1 MLCSKK
7 GSINLLPFFLNFKKM
22 ATTDLNI
29 KGRVGDITFYKRG
42 DKTIIRLNEGI
53 SRHQIKNMPNMINN
67 RLNRRE
73 FVACSKTASAI
84 YTNFNKLLIEI
95 SLKYRITKNN
105 LVSLLRRVQQD
116 LSYLPLGT
124 RTIQISSV
132 LFNYSFSQIL
142 FNDIAKMPII
152 YKATTTN
159 INIKVPKFNPNLL
172 ITAPTGATHY
182 RLIFSI
188 ELMENVTYN
197 TTTKNFN
204 RPEIKY
210 KETQYGIYQKL
221 KPPLT
226 VEKFV
231 FFYNYIENCNVIL
244 AVGIAFYTENGGLY
258 TNLYTDNGAKILDVF
273 NF

>member
-1 MLCSKK
+1 
-7 GSINLLPFFLNFKKM
+7 M

-53 SRHQIKNMPNMINN
+53 SRHQIKNMPNMVNN

-84 YTNFNKLLIEI
+84 YTGFNKLLIEI

-105 LVSLLRRVQQD
+105 LVSLLRNIQQD

-124 RTIQISSV
+124 RTIQISSA
-132 LFNYSFSQIL
+132 LFNFNLSQIL
-142 FNDIAKMPII
+142 FADVARMSIL
-152 YKATTTN
+152 YEATATD
-159 INIKVPKFNPNLL
+159 INIRVPKFNPNLL
-172 ITAPTGATHY
+172 ITAPAGATHY

-197 TTTKNFN
+197 ASTKNYN
-204 RPEIKY
+204 RPVVNH
-210 KETQYGIYQKL
+210 KETKFGIYQKL
-221 KPPLT
+221 LPPIKI
-226 VEKFV
+226 EEFV
-231 FFYNYIENCNVIL
+231 FFYKCVGNCNIIC
-244 AVGIAFYTENGGLY
+244 AVGIAFYKKNGGVY
-258 TNLYTDNGAKILDVF
+258 TNLYTNNAAKILNVF

>member
-1 MLCSKK
+1 
-7 GSINLLPFFLNFKKM
+7 M

-29 KGRVGDITFYKRG
+29 TGRVGDITFYKRG

-53 SRHQIKNMPNMINN
+53 SRHQVKNMPNMVNN

-105 LVSLLRRVQQD
+105 LVSLLRRIQQD

-124 RTIQISSV
+124 RTIQISSA
-132 LFNYSFSQIL
+132 LFNFNLSQIL
-142 FNDIAKMPII
+142 FADVARMSIL
-152 YKATTTN
+152 YEATTTD
-159 INIKVPKFNPNLL
+159 INIRVPKFNPNLL
-172 ITAPTGATHY
+172 ITASAGATHY

-188 ELMENVTYN
+188 ELMPHVTYN
-197 TTTKNFN
+197 ATTKNYN
-204 RPEIKY
+204 RPIINH
-210 KETQYGIYQKL
+210 KETKYGIYQEL
-221 KPPLT
+221 STPIT
-226 VEKFV
+226 VLEEFT
-231 FFYNYIENCNVIL
+231 FFYNCVGNCNIIL

>member
-1 MLCSKK
+1 
-7 GSINLLPFFLNFKKM
+7 M

-29 KGRVGDITFYKRG
+29 KGKIGDVTFYERNG
-42 DKTIIRLNEGI
+42 KTIIRLNEGI
-53 SRHQIKNMPNMINN
+53 SRHQVKNMPNMINN

-124 RTIQISSV
+124 RTIQISSI
-132 LFNYSFSQIL
+132 LFDYNFSQIL

-152 YKATTTN
+152 YEATTTD
-159 INIKVPKFNPNLL
+159 INIRVPKFNPKLL
-172 ITAPTGATHY
+172 ITAPAGATHY

-197 TTTKNFN
+197 ASTKNYN
-204 RPEIKY
+204 RPVVNH
-210 KETQYGIYQKL
+210 KETKYGIYQKL
-221 KPPLT
+221 LPPIKIEEFT
-226 VEKFV
+226 
-231 FFYNYIENCNVIL
+231 FFYNCVGNCNIIL
-244 AVGIAFYTENGGLY
+244 AVGIAFYKKNGGVY
-258 TNLYTDNGAKILDVF
+258 TNLYTNNAAKILDVF

>member
-1 MLCSKK
+1 
-7 GSINLLPFFLNFKKM
+7 M

-29 KGRVGDITFYKRG
+29 KGRIGDITFYKRG

-84 YTNFNKLLIEI
+84 YTGFNKLLIEI
-95 SLKYRITKNN
+95 SLKYRTTKNN

-132 LFNYSFSQIL
+132 LFDYSFSQIL
-142 FNDIAKMPII
+142 FNTIARMTILTN
-152 YKATTTN
+152 ATATDVN
-159 INIKVPKFNPNLL
+159 IQVPKFNPNLL

-188 ELMENVTYN
+188 ELMQHVTFN
-197 TTTKNFN
+197 PVTKNYN
-204 RPEIKY
+204 RPVFNH
-210 KETQYGIYQKL
+210 KETKYGIYQEL
-221 KPPLT
+221 LPPIT
-226 VEKFV
+226 VEEFI
-231 FFYNYIENCNVIL
+231 FFYNCVGDCNIIL
-244 AVGIAFYTENGGLY
+244 AVGIAFYTESGGVF

>member
-1 MLCSKK
+1 
-7 GSINLLPFFLNFKKM
+7 M

-29 KGRVGDITFYKRG
+29 TGKIGDITFYKRG

-53 SRHQIKNMPNMINN
+53 SRHQIKNMPNMVNN

-95 SLKYRITKNN
+95 SLKYRTTKNN

-132 LFNYSFSQIL
+132 LFDYSFSQIL
-142 FNDIAKMPII
+142 FNDIAKMAII
-152 YKATTTN
+152 YEATATN
-159 INIKVPKFNPNLL
+159 INIRVPKFNPNLL
-172 ITAPTGATHY
+172 ITAPAGATHY

-188 ELMENVTYN
+188 ELMENVTFN
-197 TTTKNFN
+197 QKTKNYN

-210 KETQYGIYQKL
+210 KETKYGIYQKL
-221 KPPLT
+221 SPPVT
-226 VEKFV
+226 VEEFI
-231 FFYNYIENCNVIL
+231 FFYNCIGNCNVIL
-244 AVGIAFYTENGGLY
+244 AVGIAFYKKNGGVY

>member
-1 MLCSKK
+1 
-7 GSINLLPFFLNFKKM
+7 M

-29 KGRVGDITFYKRG
+29 TGRVGDITFYKRG

-53 SRHQIKNMPNMINN
+53 SRHQIKNMPNMVNN
-67 RLNRRE
+67 RLNSRE
-73 FVACSKTASAI
+73 FIACSKTASAI

-124 RTIQISSV
+124 RTIQISSI
-132 LFNYSFSQIL
+132 LFDYNFSQIL

-152 YKATTTN
+152 YEATATD
-159 INIKVPKFNPNLL
+159 INIRVPKFNPNLL

-188 ELMENVTYN
+188 ELMQHVTYN
-197 TTTKNFN
+197 ATTKNYN
-204 RPEIKY
+204 RPIVNY
-210 KETQYGIYQKL
+210 KKTEYGIYQEL
-221 KPPLT
+221 STPIT
-226 VEKFV
+226 VLEEFV
-231 FFYNYIENCNVIL
+231 FFYNCIGCNVIL
-244 AVGIAFYTENGGLY
+244 AVGIAFYKESGGVY